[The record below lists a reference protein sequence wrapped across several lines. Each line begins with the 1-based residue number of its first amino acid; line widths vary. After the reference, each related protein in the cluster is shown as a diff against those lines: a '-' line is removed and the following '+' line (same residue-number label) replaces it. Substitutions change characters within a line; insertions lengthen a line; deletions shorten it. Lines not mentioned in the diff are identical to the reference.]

1 MKRILE
7 IAKYVGAIATI
18 SAAVWFFYSFQ
29 DTGDNNHSEVM
40 NAINQVDEKVNRV
53 QGDLNDYKKTT
64 NTHRVYKAEQNKVLI
79 EKIGN
84 LQRNQN
90 AIINNSTESKE
101 ILEAIKNQQLIN
113 GTVNIEPVD
122 PIEPGRLVYNK

>member
-1 MKRILE
+1 MKRILD

-29 DTGDNNHSEVM
+29 DTGDSNHSEVM

-79 EKIGN
+79 EKISN

-90 AIINNSTESKE
+90 AIINTSSEQNE
-101 ILEAIKNQQLIN
+101 ILEEIKNQQIIN
-113 GTVNIEPVD
+113 GTVNIKPVTS
-122 PIEPGRLVYNK
+122 IEPERLVLNK

>member
-1 MKRILE
+1 MKRILD

-29 DTGDNNHSEVM
+29 DTGDSNHSEVM

-113 GTVNIEPVD
+113 GTADIEPIT
-122 PIEPGRLVYNK
+122 PIEPDLLVYIK